1 LENRILITGGSGNLG
16 KKIID
21 SNLFKNIYYPTS
33 KSINILNFKK
43 LKEFIKKN
51 KINLII
57 HCAAIARMK
66 ECEKNIEKAVK
77 TNIEGTLNIVNVIN
91 SLQARKKIKLI
102 YISSDAVYPGIKGNY
117 SETHSLKP
125 FNVYGWS
132 KVASEF
138 IVRTLDKFLIIRTRF
153 FNKNKILFKYSATNI
168 YTSTIEIDKLVL
180 IIYKLVNKNVSGIIN
195 VGEKKISDY
204 KNYKKFKKEIKPCS
218 KNKILKEIN
227 FKIATNASLNISLL
241 NKILCPR

>member
-33 KSINILNFKK
+33 RQINILNVKK
-43 LKEFIKKN
+43 LKKFIKKK

-57 HCAAIARMK
+57 HCAALARMR
-66 ECEKNIEKAVK
+66 ECEKNVKKAIK
-77 TNIEGTLNIVNVIN
+77 INIEGTLNIINVIN

-117 SETHSLKP
+117 SETHSLMP

-132 KVASEF
+132 KLASEF
-138 IVRTLDKFLIIRTRF
+138 IVKTLDKFLIIRTRF
-153 FNKNKILFKYSATNI
+153 FIKNKILFKYSATNI

-180 IIYKLVNKNVSGIIN
+180 IIYKLVNKNICGIIN

-241 NKILCPR
+241 NKILCQR